1 MMNLDNYVY
10 VTGEEGLFDLVASR
24 NNGLVLQHL
33 ETAKTKFYS
42 TRKHQ
47 FTPLGTV
54 AIYTLEDSE
63 PLKNIF
69 ETMKSKMGTLDPV
82 SHKAEK
88 HVIQEY
94 FENIL
99 PNYDEDKVSLKD
111 MKKVIKWF
119 KLLSE
124 KGLLEAVADDENK
137 GASEEE

>member
-1 MMNLDNYVY
+1 MNLDNYVY
-10 VTGEEGLFDLVASR
+10 VTGEGGLFDLIATR
-24 NNGLVLQHL
+24 GNGLVLKHL
-33 ETAKTKFYS
+33 VTEKSNFYS

-69 ETMKSKMGTLDPV
+69 ETMISKLGTTDPV
-82 SHKAEK
+82 DVKSEK
-88 HVIQEY
+88 HIIQEY
-94 FENIL
+94 FETIL

-119 KLLSE
+119 KLLHE
-124 KGLLEAVADDENK
+124 KGLLESTPEEDDK
-137 GASEEE
+137 KSGEEE